1 LQPEKT
7 VKTEVC
13 NKALQLDNVTEKSSV
28 SKEHRVEYEI
38 TMSKIIAILT
48 LVFQFALTLIATFC
62 IYMFFALLDSDFGI
76 DGLFGL
82 FIIQPI
88 IGLVLSF
95 LTIIVCL
102 LVGLPIR
109 LNKKLNHWWT
119 RNFYISIIG
128 TVCGLALLFTALLPN
143 FRETVTVI
151 INEQETIKQI
161 PNATLSYIG
170 WFLTAFSLLHIY
182 SPRQLTEKIKKIT
195 SK

>member
-1 LQPEKT
+1 
-7 VKTEVC
+7 
-13 NKALQLDNVTEKSSV
+13 
-28 SKEHRVEYEI
+28 
-38 TMSKIIAILT
+38 MSRIMDILT
-48 LVFQFALTLIATFC
+48 LVFQVALTLIATFC
-62 IYMFFALLDSDFGI
+62 VYMLFALLDSDFGI

-88 IGLVLSF
+88 IGLVLSV

-102 LVGLPIR
+102 SVGLPIR

-119 RNFYISIIG
+119 ENFYISIIG

-143 FRETVTVI
+143 FSETVTVI

-161 PNATLSYIG
+161 PNTTLSYIG

-182 SPRQLTEKIKKIT
+182 PPRQLTERIKKIA